1 MAQKQARR
9 PGRKSGPVL
18 SEPVSTAN
26 VNPQPSR
33 GRAGVAAAGR
43 ASAKAGPSED
53 ELKARVDR
61 LEHERDRLADENEML
76 KARCKELEARQRQ
89 AVERI
94 DWIIDSLHNVL
105 DKKG

>member
-9 PGRKSGPVL
+9 AGRKSGAAL
-18 SEPVSTAN
+18 GEPVSTAK
-26 VNPQPSR
+26 VTPQP
-33 GRAGVAAAGR
+33 GRARAGGAVARAAT
-43 ASAKAGPSED
+43 KAAPGEG
-53 ELKARVDR
+53 ELKARIDR
-61 LEHERDRLADENEML
+61 LEHERDGLADENEML

-105 DKKG
+105 EKKS